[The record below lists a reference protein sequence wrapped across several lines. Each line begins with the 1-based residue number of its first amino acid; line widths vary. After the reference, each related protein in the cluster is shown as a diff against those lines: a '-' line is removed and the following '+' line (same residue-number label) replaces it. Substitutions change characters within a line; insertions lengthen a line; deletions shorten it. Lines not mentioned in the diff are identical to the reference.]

1 MSPDGISVL
10 LVDDHRVV
18 LEGLELLIGANS
30 DLHVVGSAASMAE
43 AVALARASHPDVVVM
58 DYRLGD
64 GTGADAAVAIR
75 KVQPAIAI
83 VFLSSDD
90 SEEALLAAVRAGACA
105 YLPKS
110 KAGAEVAT
118 AIRRA
123 ADGETLIPAG
133 RLASLVARIHE
144 RERDQA
150 ERDRLL
156 EQLTPRETE
165 VLLLMAE
172 GLDNHAISEQLGI
185 GFTTV
190 RGHVQNI
197 LEKLDAHS
205 KLEAVARAA
214 RAGLL
219 ER

>member
-1 MSPDGISVL
+1 MPPDTIRVL

-18 LEGLELLIGANS
+18 VEGLELLIGTNP
-30 DLHVVGSAASMAE
+30 DLRVVGSAGSVAE
-43 AVALARASHPDVVVM
+43 AVALAGDRHPDVVVM

-64 GTGADAAVAIR
+64 GTGADAAAAIR
-75 KVQPAIAI
+75 KVQPTVAV

-90 SEEALLAAVRAGACA
+90 SEEALLAAVRAGASA
-105 YLPKS
+105 YLLKS

-133 RLASLVARIHE
+133 RLAGLLARIHE

-150 ERDRLL
+150 ERARLL
-156 EQLTPRETE
+156 GQLTPREAE

-172 GLDNHAISEQLGI
+172 GLDNHAIAEHLGI

>member
-1 MSPDGISVL
+1 MPPETITVL

-18 LEGLELLIGANS
+18 VEGLELLIGTNP
-30 DLHVVGSAASMAE
+30 DLRVVGSAGSVAE
-43 AVALARASHPDVVVM
+43 AVALAGDRHPDVVVM

-64 GTGADAAVAIR
+64 GTGAEAAAAIR
-75 KVQPAIAI
+75 KVQPGAAV

-90 SEEALLAAVRAGACA
+90 SEEAFLAAVRAGACA

-110 KAGAEVAT
+110 KAGAEVAS

-133 RLASLVARIHE
+133 RLAALLARIHE

-150 ERDRLL
+150 ERNRLL
-156 EQLTPRETE
+156 GQLTPREME
-165 VLLLMAE
+165 VLGLMAE
-172 GLDNHAISEQLGI
+172 GMDNHAIAEHLGI

-219 ER
+219 DR

>member
-1 MSPDGISVL
+1 MPPDSIAVL
-10 LVDDHRVV
+10 IVDDHRVV
-18 LEGLELLIGANS
+18 VEGLELLIGTNA
-30 DLHVVGSAASMAE
+30 DLRVVGSAASVAE
-43 AVALARASHPDVVVM
+43 AVALARDRHPDVVVM
-58 DYRLGD
+58 DYRLTD
-64 GTGADAAVAIR
+64 GTGAQAAAAIR
-75 KVQPAIAI
+75 KQQPGIAV

-90 SEEALLAAVRAGACA
+90 SEEALLAAVRAGACG

-110 KAGAEVAT
+110 KAAVDVAT

-123 ADGETLIPAG
+123 AEGETLIPAG
-133 RLASLVARIHE
+133 RLAGLLARIHE
-144 RERDQA
+144 RERDEA
-150 ERDRLL
+150 ERTRLL
-156 EQLTPRETE
+156 GQLTPRETE
-165 VLLLMAE
+165 VLGLMAD
-172 GLDNHAISEQLGI
+172 GMDNHAIADHLGI